1 MSETIHR
8 LIKERRENLM
18 EASSDASTYFEG
30 VIVACTQHA
39 KLPFEKFKEEMQKDD
54 MVQAFLRTAVKGAW
68 AVAKIKDKDD
78 KYKVLY
84 DFAQVCKRRI
94 PSGKHDAGFGQSK
107 RNMSP
112 VWSELSG
119 KTGKDTSKTDIM
131 LAGQKCSVKGPIAQ
145 LMSGKKGESKA
156 TVLAAVEMAKV
167 SDPLKTDLIKAV
179 DSFVDNT
186 RTIGAKINSG
196 VLKKMTPEE
205 AIATGNEA
213 AKKIIDEQ
221 DRTKDDVNALFAKA
235 FKDPE
240 VGSAF
245 AFEAMTGFE
254 KFGGKAFNKGKGDAL
269 AEATHMVIWDYKM
282 DRIKMLPIDKS
293 FATKTAGKMG
303 IRADLKSGSYKV
315 GGQKAGYNFYQA
327 VRVSAKVLLD
337 KTGEIKKG
345 ANEQIELANN
355 MLTEGTIDE
364 GKFLDKMKSILDW
377 VMQKLSAAFNWF
389 IGKLQEL
396 VKGVKELVNSGI
408 YESLRVFELDVNVK
422 VNPTVKF

>member
-1 MSETIHR
+1 MSETVYR
-8 LIKERRENLM
+8 LIKERKENLM
-18 EASSDASTYFEG
+18 EASADASTYFEG

-39 KLPFEKFKEEMQKDD
+39 KLPFEKFKVEMQKDD
-54 MVQAFLRTAVKGAW
+54 YVQGFLRVAKGNW
-68 AVAKIKDKDD
+68 AVAKTKDKEE
-78 KYKVLY
+78 KYKILY
-84 DFAQVCKRRI
+84 NFAKVCKRKI

-112 VWSELSG
+112 IWSELSG
-119 KTGKDTSKTDIM
+119 KTGKDTSKTDIL
-131 LAGQKCSVKGPIAQ
+131 LAGQKCSVKGPVAQ

-167 SDPLKTDLIKAV
+167 SEPLRTDLINAV

-186 RTIGAKINSG
+186 RTIGEEVNAG

-205 AIATGNEA
+205 AIKTGNEA

-221 DRTKDDVNALFAKA
+221 DKTKDDVNKLFEKA

-240 VGSAF
+240 VGTAF
-245 AFEAMTGFE
+245 AYEAMTGFE
-254 KFGGKAFNKGKGDAL
+254 KFGGKAFNKGKGDPL

-282 DRIKMLPIDKS
+282 DRIKMLPIDKN
-293 FATKTAGKMG
+293 FASKTAAKMG

-315 GGQKAGYNFYQA
+315 SGQKAGYNFYQA

-337 KTGEIKKG
+337 KTGEIETG

-355 MLTEGTIDE
+355 MLTEGVIDE
-364 GKFLDKMKSILDW
+364 GKFLDKIKSIISW
-377 VMQKLSAAFNWF
+377 IFQKLKAAFNWF
-389 IGKLQEL
+389 KEKIQEL
-396 VKGVKELVNSGI
+396 VKGVKDLINKGI
-408 YESLRVFELDVNVK
+408 HESIRVFELDVNVK

>member
-8 LIKERRENLM
+8 LIKERKENLM
-18 EASSDASTYFEG
+18 EASADASTYFEG

-39 KLPFEKFKEEMQKDD
+39 KLPFEKFKVEMQQNDH
-54 MVQAFLRTAVKGAW
+54 VQAFLRTAVKGAW

-240 VGSAF
+240 VGTAF

-254 KFGGKAFNKGKGDAL
+254 KFGGKAFNKGKGDPL

-303 IRADLKSGSYKV
+303 IRADLKSGSYKIRN
-315 GGQKAGYNFYQA
+315 QKAGYNFYQA